1 MRRRSIALLVASL
14 LAGCGGGGGTAPV
27 SAVLKPAAASGPT
40 QAGTLSLTFG
50 SQSSSS
56 SAARRSPTFVSPAA
70 ATAAIAFNGGS
81 ATSFDV
87 SAVSP
92 NCIASGGTRTCSL
105 IVQAPIGAAE
115 SIAVTLLSPAPNAQ
129 ILGQGSNTLTVVAG
143 TPFAVTV
150 GINPVVAGIAAFGYA
165 FTSGS
170 SFLFGTSSQATVTL
184 TFTDPGGAT
193 ITGAGN
199 VPNFLVP
206 VTLTS
211 SDPHVTLSPTTLT
224 TPGQTF
230 TMTYDGST
238 SAVIPVTLNATVGT
252 TSLTSSTLP
261 ISAALDG
268 PEGLEFDGSGNL
280 WVANATSNQIVEY
293 PAAALA
299 VGATQTNQLIANG
312 APLNSPRR
320 MTFDP
325 HNPTHLWIAN
335 LDAPSVVGFNTAT
348 SSVFE
353 TISTNISQPVDVA
366 VDGSGYVYVANS
378 GGAFANTVS
387 VFAPGTSMLVGSPV
401 SAIASGVCSGS
412 FTGPSSLVFNPSDG
426 TANGGMITIGTQS
439 TLYAVT
445 ADSFESGAPVC
456 VRSDTTSV
464 SDPTGLAVSG
474 NKVYTAEEG
483 TNTATIYD
491 LAFSSLLQT
500 ISLPNYARGVAV
512 DASGNIYL
520 AITLNNEILEY
531 NASGTLIN
539 TFP

>member
-1 MRRRSIALLVASL
+1 MRRRSTALLVALL

-27 SAVLKPAAASGPT
+27 SAVLKPATASGPT
-40 QAGTLSLTFG
+40 QTGTLSLTFAN
-50 SQSSSS
+50 QPSSS

-92 NCIASGGTRTCSL
+92 NCTASGGTRTCAL
-105 IVQAPIGAAE
+105 TVQAPIGAAE
-115 SIAVTLLSPAPNAQ
+115 SIAVTLLSAAPNAQ

-143 TPFAVTV
+143 TPFTVTV
-150 GINPVVAGIAAFGYA
+150 GINPVVAGIAAFGYS

-293 PAAALA
+293 PAATLA
-299 VGATQTNQLIANG
+299 VGATQTNQLKING

-325 HNPTHLWIAN
+325 QNPTDLWIAN
-335 LDAPSVVGFNTAT
+335 LDGPSVVGFNTST
-348 SSVFE
+348 NSVFE

-366 VDGSGYVYVANS
+366 IDGRGFIYVANS
-378 GGAFANTVS
+378 GGAFANSVS
-387 VFAPGTSMLVGSPV
+387 VFAPVTYALVGGSPV
-401 SAIASGVCSGS
+401 SAISSGVCSGS
-412 FTGPSSLVFNPSDG
+412 FTLPASLVFNPTDG
-426 TANGGMITIGTQS
+426 DGGMITIGTQN

-445 ADSFESGAPVC
+445 ADSFELGAPVC
-456 VRSDTTSV
+456 VRSETTAV

-483 TNTATIYD
+483 TTTATIYD

-539 TFP
+539 TIP